1 MEWSNDDEAAWWDS
15 ARAGDGEALGRIFDL
30 HHSRVYGLALRTLRD
45 QHAAEDATAVAFLE
59 LWRRRGSV
67 RVVDGSVLPWLLVT
81 TANTS
86 RNLARTARRHRA
98 LLAKLPRQE
107 PAASADAEGATG
119 LWNELDPRLT
129 RALASLPRD
138 TLGLVV
144 LTAVEGY
151 PIDDA
156 ARAVGMSSGAARQ
169 RLSRARSRLRDDLRD
184 YRSAPAEEAH
194 HD

>member
-1 MEWSNDDEAAWWDS
+1 MELSDADEAAWWDS

-81 TANTS
+81 TANAS
-86 RNLARTARRHRA
+86 RNVSRAARRHRA

-107 PAASADAEGATG
+107 PAPAADAEGSTD
-119 LWNELDPRLT
+119 LWDQLDPRLS
-129 RALASLPRD
+129 RALASLPRG
-138 TLGLVV
+138 TLGLFV

-151 PIDDA
+151 RVEDA
-156 ARAVGMSSGAARQ
+156 AQVIGVTPAAARQ
-169 RLSRARSRLRDDLRD
+169 RLSRARARLRADLRD
-184 YRSAPAEEAH
+184 YLPSAIEEARH
-194 HD
+194 E